1 MDQRLINIL
10 KTRCEKAKVCIWGLG
25 KEGMST
31 YRLLRALFPTK
42 LIYVADEKPVE
53 LDNTIQIPLLELKT
67 CDIVFKS
74 PGIPV
79 LDDDIATDNITSQ
92 SDLFLQVYGRQT
104 IAITGTKGKSTTASL
119 LAHQLACNGFDTLLV
134 GNIGTPCFDVIDK
147 ITPKTFIVFEISAHQ
162 LQFVHDSAII
172 GVCLNI
178 YEEHLDHYHNFDEY
192 AKCKS
197 NVVKYQ
203 HDNDLAIVN
212 KQCLSWFDHPKH
224 CLVSSMD
231 DTTSDIYV
239 REDGFI
245 HTPYGNLYVT
255 DTPLKGIHNLYNT
268 AIVYTIASHAFN
280 IHDAD
285 FLYALKSFKP
295 LPHRLEYVGTYNG
308 ISYYDDSISTVPQTT
323 IAALKALPKVNI
335 LLVGGMDRG
344 VDYTP
349 LEKVLETA
357 DLKRVY
363 LMYGAGKRI
372 AKELGNCKAEI
383 IVMDDLASVMDHVK
397 RYGIV
402 GDTVLLSPAASSYDA
417 FKNFEARGDYFAAL
431 ARHE

>member
-1 MDQRLINIL
+1 MDQRLINVL
-10 KTRCEKAKVCIWGLG
+10 KSRCEKAKVCIWGLG

-31 YRLLRALFPTK
+31 YHLLRTLFPNK
-42 LIYVADEKPVE
+42 LLYVADDKPIE

-79 LDDDIATDNITSQ
+79 LDDSIPTDNITSQ
-92 SDLFLQVYGRQT
+92 TDLFLQVYGRQT

-119 LAHQLACNGFDTLLV
+119 LAHELSSNGFDTLLV

-147 ITPKTFIVFEISAHQ
+147 ITSKTFIVFEISAHQ

-178 YEEHLDHYHNFDEY
+178 YEEHLDHYRNFDEY
-192 AKCKS
+192 AQCKS

-203 HDNDLAIVN
+203 KDNDLAIVN
-212 KQCLSWFDHPKH
+212 QQCISWFDHPHH

-231 DTTSDIYV
+231 QTTTDIYV
-239 REDGFI
+239 KDDGFI

-268 AIVYTIASHAFN
+268 AIVYTICRHAFN
-280 IHDAD
+280 ISDSD
-285 FLYALKSFKP
+285 FLFALKSFVP
-295 LPHRLEYVGTYNG
+295 LPHRLQCIGEYNG
-308 ISYYDDSISTVPQTT
+308 ITYYDDSISTVPQTT
-323 IAALKALPKVNI
+323 IAALKALPQVNI

-349 LEKVLETA
+349 LEKVLEIC

-383 IVMDDLASVMDHVK
+383 IVMDDLASVMDHIK

-402 GDTVLLSPAASSYDA
+402 GDCVLLSPAASSYDA
-417 FKNFEARGDYFAAL
+417 FKNFEHRGDVFAAL